1 MGSGGD
7 YMMFRRLIAGK
18 GSSPGHPAKILTFTK
33 GRSSGQTQKAA
44 DFRART

>member
-1 MGSGGD
+1 
-7 YMMFRRLIAGK
+7 MFRRLIAGK

-33 GRSSGQTQKAA
+33 GQSSEQTQKAA